1 MAHISMLSMMSK
13 VSSRK
18 VSVEFF
24 QSEAVTDAIKE
35 ATYKICFMDE
45 EGTVI
50 SNENIYTADSRETE
64 SNKRFFKMQF
74 MLKNQVYDTSKKYFI
89 VAVNVDTD
97 SEIIRYGIKID
108 IASDDYGL

>member
-1 MAHISMLSMMSK
+1 
-13 VSSRK
+13 
-18 VSVEFF
+18 
-24 QSEAVTDAIKE
+24 
-35 ATYKICFMDE
+35 
-45 EGTVI
+45 
-50 SNENIYTADSRETE
+50 
-64 SNKRFFKMQF
+64 MQF